1 MSNYASLAR
10 SALGALVVALPIVA
24 IEVSAAEPS
33 QAAEAGLANGQA
45 AEATEPVRPPG
56 FACGDKELTGSGP
69 GFDSSREHS
78 QETAKADWLAKAR
91 AIYTDA
97 SWETAKEF
105 ESHLRAAG
113 ALLKMLRQRHS
124 LRRAEIFRRGG
135 AAGKEQLTLRAIS
148 KSRSLD

>member
-10 SALGALVVALPIVA
+10 SALGALVVALLIVP

-33 QAAEAGLANGQA
+33 QAAKAGSANGQA
-45 AEATEPVRPPG
+45 AEGTEPVRPPG

-97 SWETAKEF
+97 SWETAKELSVTCAQQGLYSKCF
-105 ESHLRAAG
+105 ASAIPCGVQKSSAA
-113 ALLKMLRQRHS
+113 
-124 LRRAEIFRRGG
+124 AEPP
-135 AAGKEQLTLRAIS
+135 A
-148 KSRSLD
+148 KSN

>member
-24 IEVSAAEPS
+24 IEVSAAEPL
-33 QAAEAGLANGQA
+33 QAAEANGQA

-97 SWETAKEF
+97 SWETAKELSLTCAQQGLYSKCF
-105 ESHLRAAG
+105 ASAIPCGVQKSSAA
-113 ALLKMLRQRHS
+113 
-124 LRRAEIFRRGG
+124 AEPP
-135 AAGKEQLTLRAIS
+135 A
-148 KSRSLD
+148 KSN

>member
-33 QAAEAGLANGQA
+33 QAAEAGAANGQA

-78 QETAKADWLAKAR
+78 QETAKADWLDKAR

-97 SWETAKEF
+97 SWETAKELSLTCAQQGLYSKCF
-105 ESHLRAAG
+105 ASAIPCGVQKSSAA
-113 ALLKMLRQRHS
+113 
-124 LRRAEIFRRGG
+124 AEPP
-135 AAGKEQLTLRAIS
+135 A
-148 KSRSLD
+148 KSN